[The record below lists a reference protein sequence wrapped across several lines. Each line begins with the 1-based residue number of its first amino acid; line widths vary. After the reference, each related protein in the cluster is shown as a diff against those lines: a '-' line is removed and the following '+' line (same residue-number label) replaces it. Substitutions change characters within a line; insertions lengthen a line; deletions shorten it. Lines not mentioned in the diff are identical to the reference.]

1 MPSPTNP
8 SLGVVVG
15 RFQVPTLHRGHR
27 FLIETVAAAH
37 DRLLIV
43 VGSSRGLPSAR
54 NPLSFAARAAM
65 LTRIYPHA
73 IVREQFDHPSDHV
86 WSGNLD
92 RLIATVAGSEPA
104 TLYGARD
111 SFIPHYH
118 GHYQTV
124 TVADLAGFSGTSDR
138 SALREKIGTSAAW
151 RSGVIHAM
159 QNRLPQTYST
169 VDVAVLRPGQIL
181 LAEKRQDEGRLR
193 FIGGFVDPTDTSDE
207 AAAKRELREEAGSF
221 ETADWRYLGSTRIDD
236 WRYRGTPD
244 GIMTRFFATAHV
256 FGRPEAS
263 DDIDALHWVSRDTF
277 RERLI
282 PSHAPLGELLA
293 QFLTLH
299 PHH

>member
-1 MPSPTNP
+1 MTPSPL

-15 RFQVPTLHRGHR
+15 RFQVAMLHAGHR
-27 FLIETVAAAH
+27 HLIATAAAAH
-37 DRLLIV
+37 KRLLIV

-54 NPLSFAARAAM
+54 HPLSFAARAAM
-65 LTRIYPHA
+65 LERLYPNA
-73 IVREQFDHPSDHV
+73 IVREQFDHPSDHA
-86 WSGNLD
+86 WSANLD
-92 RLIATVAGSEPA
+92 RLVGAVAGNEPA

-111 SFIPHYH
+111 SFIPRYH
-118 GHYQTV
+118 GHYPTTV
-124 TVADLAGFSGTSDR
+124 VVALDGHSGTSER
-138 SALREKIGTSAAW
+138 AAMREHTGTSVAW
-151 RSGVIHAM
+151 RQGVIHAM

-193 FIGGFVDPTDTSDE
+193 FIGGFLDATDVSDE
-207 AAAKRELREEAGSF
+207 AAARRELREEAGAF
-221 ETADWRYLGSTRIDD
+221 EAADWRCLGSARIDD

-244 GIMTRFFATAHV
+244 GIMTRLFVTTHV
-256 FGRPEAS
+256 FGRPEAG

-282 PSHAPLGELLA
+282 KSHAPLGGLLA
-293 QFLTLH
+293 QFLSLH